1 MQRGALR
8 RRRLRLCKRARCF
21 FCNPG
26 NLQEFWCVAKPGA
39 PQARAIRTGEHVARR
54 PTCTE
59 CRSEYP
65 EGDSDTTRAHQDRR
79 QVATV
84 SVFWA
89 FFLSPTYVAIAPPRT
104 TQTRYP
110 RFDDRR
116 GHPTRARSHCP
127 SPSRRWTGNADP
139 VRRDDACA
147 AARDECACRGVAI
160 GGTIVSARSAS
171 RQSRRVEQGAG
182 VGAEAA
188 LLFARREN
196 VSTPRHSIS

>member
-89 FFLSPTYVAIAPPRT
+89 FLFRIL
-104 TQTRYP
+104 
-110 RFDDRR
+110 
-116 GHPTRARSHCP
+116 
-127 SPSRRWTGNADP
+127 
-139 VRRDDACA
+139 
-147 AARDECACRGVAI
+147 AI
-160 GGTIVSARSAS
+160 GRGIHKLQKIALGPRLERVWTFGTILEAIFKRFWLILNGFGKGFGTPKSMIFAIFS
-171 RQSRRVEQGAG
+171 RKNGSKKQDDFWKAKKSHF
-182 VGAEAA
+182 EAQNYSP
-188 LLFARREN
+188 LTF
-196 VSTPRHSIS
+196 

>member
-89 FFLSPTYVAIAPPRT
+89 FFLSSTYVAFAPSRT

-147 AARDECACRGVAI
+147 AARGECACRGVAI
-160 GGTIVSARSAS
+160 GGLSLI
-171 RQSRRVEQGAG
+171 
-182 VGAEAA
+182 
-188 LLFARREN
+188 
-196 VSTPRHSIS
+196 HI